1 MLQRGGVIPAR
12 PATTVFASPSYVTV
26 NSLYTEGPISID
38 NRTFINQENMLIK
51 TGFQSLPAYT
61 SKEQIIRRADLKSA
75 QCRFESDRGHPESA
89 GRGDFDGP
97 HHGSEAASVSPN
109 VITTR
114 LKLVAAALRA
124 SSWLWAYT
132 AIVNAA
138 LACPSEGAIVAIGTL
153 RACIDDAQLCRAS

>member
-1 MLQRGGVIPAR
+1 VDGPGACVICWPVPAFPCCGFLGSGLGGRVDR
-12 PATTVFASPSYVTV
+12 R
-26 NSLYTEGPISID
+26 SLSGAGS
-38 NRTFINQENMLIK
+38 
-51 TGFQSLPAYT
+51 
-61 SKEQIIRRADLKSA
+61 DLKSA
-75 QCRFESDRGHPESA
+75 QCRFESDWGHPESA